1 MVQTLGEAVALGV
14 ETVSSIRLK
23 NATWINNTFVT
34 DINEFQRSN
43 MSAGT
48 VGEIAEKACALL
60 DQNQEC
66 FTANWE
72 LIWMQF
78 RYWLYLQT
86 PIFAVSV
93 LFEWLEM
100 SRNPYV
106 EKLRRVA
113 SYSAHAGAGLQLIA
127 SLFSCGA
134 WIVRAGAMKL
144 NPATWTIES
153 LLLTFCAFSYSLRWI
168 SASNKVY
175 HCLQLNNL
183 FDLLSITSHFA
194 LGTSVAV
201 GKLRYSWLNFA
212 FLRSYIIYHVLATVF
227 DRYKSSYSMQLGR
240 ILVKTACLIFF
251 SAAVLYSLE
260 YLGEMPDTN
269 SFLVHVYMCPTPA
282 GDLIPSNNTDGF
294 ESGLCTERMSLF
306 TSLYF
311 MLVTVSTV
319 GYGDI
324 TPKTVLG
331 RFLVLFFI
339 PAGIY
344 YFAAETAHLVAIFED
359 RRLGRRQYA
368 LKRFTPH
375 VVLTGNPSAVQ
386 VLDFLREF
394 FHPDHDQHLSKSA
407 SDQLSPQPSG
417 PTRRQRHAAARTRHI
432 ELVVL
437 VEFHGNVEAE
447 AAFHRVV
454 LDYIDA
460 NPHIHGKVTL
470 LSGSP
475 LSDTDLRRAKIRA
488 ATAIFFLPNKYAKLA
503 NEEDAAN
510 VLRVLAV
517 TNVVAD
523 ASHLYAM
530 VVNAENHKLLEATGI
545 PSDHLV
551 CSDEI
556 KLGLMG
562 LSCRC
567 RGLSTLMANLIGSFD
582 MDAFDAVVR
591 ENEEKGNV
599 GAGDQVPL
607 WVEEYVTGAAKEIY
621 ACHVT
626 ARFHGMSFLDAAHTV
641 FQDTN
646 GQVQFLAVQ
655 DDHEI
660 VTNPGHTFV
669 LTESTKVYMIA
680 ESLKTIQPF
689 AAVGQTMHTSK
700 LMALLKVRN
709 QLVKAAHRARHTVE
723 KRIPMSVRDYIGRMV
738 TLEKAL
744 PPPPALLDVGGHIV
758 ICSGPSGDQT
768 ITRLVN
774 FLRPLRKDHVMAPV
788 AVVIIHPTE
797 FKDSAWA
804 QLSVFGSVYHLQ
816 GSPQKHSCLVRAGI
830 YKASAVIVLDQGSE
844 EGNLTDSE
852 AIFKTMLIDAA
863 IQDTPQLVHC
873 DQFSIIELKEEH
885 FNKYLDI
892 LHGSGNDSAFPIPPV
907 APPPPSSA
915 VPLRANSMNSMHTT
929 SNRSATPMLS
939 ETPLSPQPVKVALS
953 SLRPTQSLAQQQIP
967 QSSRSR
973 SSRAS
978 QASRISHASQ
988 ATGRRLMLQRSY
1000 SMDFTQWVADKW
1012 STTKDILAEIR
1023 TALFKNDLARDAT
1036 DSRGTA
1042 NKAYALME
1050 QFNVDDETFF
1060 QERYISGGLF
1070 PAYVA
1075 DELLIQSFY
1084 NASINMFMRHVLD
1097 GKSIFML
1104 YDIPAQWRHLQLTY
1118 GELVERMTRQHSHAL
1133 PIGLL
1138 RAPSFLNGAAKPYV
1152 YTCPY
1157 VHTILDPHDKV
1168 FVLINHSAI
1177 HRVAKKLQRR
1187 FSARRRWR
1195 HATADAASQAT
1206 PRHRH
1211 PSSDE

>member
-113 SYSAHAGAGLQLIA
+113 SYRLQLIA

-134 WIVRAGAMKL
+134 W
-144 NPATWTIES
+144 T
-153 LLLTFCAFSYSLRWI
+153 
-168 SASNKVY
+168 
-175 HCLQLNNL
+175 
-183 FDLLSITSHFA
+183 
-194 LGTSVAV
+194 
-201 GKLRYSWLNFA
+201 
-212 FLRSYIIYHVLATVF
+212 
-227 DRYKSSYSMQLGR
+227 
-240 ILVKTACLIFF
+240 
-251 SAAVLYSLE
+251 AAVLYSLE

-407 SDQLSPQPSG
+407 SDQLRPQPSG

-655 DDHEI
+655 DDHHHEI

-669 LTESTKVYMIA
+669 LTESTKVRTNGH
-680 ESLKTIQPF
+680 ERSDD
-689 AAVGQTMHTSK
+689 
-700 LMALLKVRN
+700 
-709 QLVKAAHRARHTVE
+709 LVLVVQVE

-758 ICSGPSGDQT
+758 ICRFDQLEMSWAHRRGSGSGPSGDQT

-804 QLSVFGSVYHLQ
+804 QL
-816 GSPQKHSCLVRAGI
+816 
-830 YKASAVIVLDQGSE
+830 
-844 EGNLTDSE
+844 T
-852 AIFKTMLIDAA
+852 IFKTMLIDAA
-863 IQDTPQLVHC
+863 IQDTPQLVHR

-892 LHGSGNDSAFPIPPV
+892 LHGSGNDCAFPIPPV

-953 SLRPTQSLAQQQIP
+953 SLRPPTQSLAQQQIP

>member
-1 MVQTLGEAVALGV
+1 MVQTLGDAVAMGV
-14 ETVSSIRLK
+14 DLATSIKFK
-23 NATWINNTFVT
+23 NATWINNTFVP
-34 DINEFQRSN
+34 DVYEYHRSN
-43 MSAGT
+43 MSGT
-48 VGEIAEKACALL
+48 VMSVLAEKACALL
-60 DQNQEC
+60 DENPEC

-72 LIWMQF
+72 LVSMQF
-78 RYWLYLQT
+78 RFWLYLQT

-100 SRNPYV
+100 ARNPYI
-106 EKLRRVA
+106 ERLRRLA
-113 SYSAHAGAGLQLIA
+113 SYSAHAVRPLYECDSDFIPLV
-127 SLFSCGA
+127 
-134 WIVRAGAMKL
+134 VRAGSMRL
-144 NPATWTIES
+144 NPATWAVES
-153 LLLTFCAFSYSLRWI
+153 LLLMFCA
-168 SASNKVY
+168 VY

-227 DRYKSSYSMQLGR
+227 DRYKTNYSMQLGR

-251 SAAVLYSLE
+251 AAAVLYSLE
-260 YLGEMPDTN
+260 YLGEIPDTS

-282 GDLIPSNNTDGF
+282 GELIPSNNTDGF

-344 YFAAETAHLVAIFED
+344 FFAAETANLVAIFED
-359 RRLGRRQYA
+359 RRLGRRRYA
-368 LKRFTPH
+368 LKRHTPH
-375 VVLTGNPSAVQ
+375 VVLTGNPAAVQ

-394 FHPDHDQHLSKSA
+394 FHPDHDHHLSSSHPPPSSA
-407 SDQLSPQPSG
+407 PPGIPSG
-417 PTRRQRHAAARTRHI
+417 ATRRQRHAAARTRHM

-437 VEFHGNVEAE
+437 VEFHGHADAE

-454 LDYIDA
+454 LAYIDA
-460 NPHIHGKVTL
+460 HPHMHGKVTL

-475 LSDTDLRRAKIRA
+475 LSDPDLCRAKIRD
-488 ATAIFFLPNKYAKLA
+488 ATAVFFLPNKYAKLA

-523 ASHLYAM
+523 ASHLFAM

-545 PSDHLV
+545 PADHLV

-582 MDAFDAVVR
+582 MQAFEDVVR
-591 ENEEKGNV
+591 RNNEDSGNV
-599 GAGDQVPL
+599 GDQVPL

-621 ACHVT
+621 ACHLDE
-626 ARFHGMSFLDAAHTV
+626 RFHGMTFLDAAHMI
-641 FQDTN
+641 FGDTN
-646 GQVQFLAVQ
+646 GQVLLLAVQ
-655 DDHEI
+655 DDDHHHDI

-669 LTESTKVYMIA
+669 LARATKVYMIA
-680 ESLKTIQPF
+680 ESVKTVAPF
-689 AAVGQTMHTSK
+689 AAVGQALHTSK
-700 LMALLKVRN
+700 LMGLLKVRN
-709 QLVKAAHRARHTVE
+709 HLVKAAHRARHTVE
-723 KRIPMSVRDYIGRMV
+723 KRIPKSVRDYIGRMV
-738 TLEKAL
+738 TLEKAR
-744 PPPPALLDVGGHIV
+744 PPPPALLNAGGHIV

-768 ITRLVN
+768 IARLVN
-774 FLRPLRKDHVMAPV
+774 FLRPLRKDHVTAPV

-804 QLSVFGSVYHLQ
+804 QLSVFGDVYHLH
-816 GSPQKHSCLVRAGI
+816 GRI
-830 YKASAVIVLDQGSE
+830 
-844 EGNLTDSE
+844 NLIDSE

-863 IQDTPQLVHC
+863 IQDAPHMAHPR

-892 LHGSGNDSAFPIPPV
+892 LHGSPTTDDPAIPSAIHV
-907 APPPPSSA
+907 HSLRRSS
-915 VPLRANSMNSMHTT
+915 NQ
-929 SNRSATPMLS
+929 SATPMLTG
-939 ETPLSPQPVKVALS
+939 TPLSPQTLAAHV
-953 SLRPTQSLAQQQIP
+953 RPP
-967 QSSRSR
+967 QMSSRSQGSR
-973 SSRAS
+973 LSRAS
-978 QASRISHASQ
+978 QATSRITQ
-988 ATGRRLMLQRSY
+988 GGGGRRLALQRSY
-1000 SMDFTQWVADKW
+1000 SMDFTQWVSDKW
-1012 STTKDILAEIR
+1012 NTFKDVWREIR
-1023 TALFKNDLARDAT
+1023 AALFRNGLARGVKD
-1036 DSRGTA
+1036 DDGDGRGTV
-1042 NKAYALME
+1042 NKAYALMD

-1084 NASINMFMRHVLD
+1084 NASINVFMRHVLD

-1104 YDIPAQWRHLQLTY
+1104 YDIPVQWRHLQLSY
-1118 GELVERMTRQHSHAL
+1118 GDLVSRMTRQHAHAL

-1152 YTCPY
+1152 YTSPY
-1157 VHTILDPHDKV
+1157 AHTIVDPHDKV

-1177 HRVAKKLQRR
+1177 HRVARKLQRR
-1187 FSARRRWR
+1187 FAARKRWR
-1195 HATADAASQAT
+1195 QTVAAAVAAAPQGQAA
-1206 PRHRH
+1206 P
-1211 PSSDE
+1211 